1 MAVGVEIGGAVYG
14 NAQVGR
20 LPSEKE
26 EFGLIGTLNSG
37 IDEAFGVSSYNLST
51 VVGRWD
57 GGKDDPGVGSEILV
71 ADEDTGGVDN
81 IEGTVREVDADVAD
95 NNEGEGETLGRE
107 MEGAVGASVMG
118 SPRSFTK
125 FKTLAKSESLWNFN

>member
-37 IDEAFGVSSYNLST
+37 IEKVSAEVSS
-51 VVGRWD
+51 V
-57 GGKDDPGVGSEILV
+57 
-71 ADEDTGGVDN
+71 
-81 IEGTVREVDADVAD
+81 
-95 NNEGEGETLGRE
+95 LGR
-107 MEGAVGASVMG
+107 MAKASN
-118 SPRSFTK
+118 R
-125 FKTLAKSESLWNFN
+125 W